1 VYFRFLEQA
10 SLAKKQ
16 LDVCVEMNPPA
27 SVTSFVNAIV
37 KEVDAA
43 VKRGG

>member
-1 VYFRFLEQA
+1 V
-10 SLAKKQ
+10 K
-16 LDVCVEMNPPA
+16 MNPPA

-43 VKRGG
+43 VNRGG

>member
-1 VYFRFLEQA
+1 LNERL
-10 SLAKKQ
+10 S
-16 LDVCVEMNPPA
+16 MNSSG
-27 SVTSFVNAIV
+27 SVMSFVNAIV

>member
-1 VYFRFLEQA
+1 V
-10 SLAKKQ
+10 K
-16 LDVCVEMNPPA
+16 MNPPA